1 MRKFAPLSQR
11 LTYLVRNAM
20 RGKGQVQTVSIGL
33 IFLILMPI
41 VLFGQ
46 STPVEFGQ
54 NRVQYREFRWQIYPT
69 DNFEVYFPNGGQE
82 IGNYVVQTVEDRF
95 EEVVDYLDYR
105 LPQKINLM
113 VFPTPSDLAQ
123 TNIGIKQETT
133 FTGESRVMDYTI
145 FVDYNG
151 SIDELDTDIRR
162 GITQLLLERMLFG
175 SDFQEFIQN
184 AVKAELP

>member
-1 MRKFAPLSQR
+1 MRPGSNSEYWS
-11 LTYLVRNAM
+11 YLP
-20 RGKGQVQTVSIGL
+20 
-33 IFLILMPI
+33 FLMPI
-41 VLFGQ
+41 VLLGQ

-162 GITQLLLERMLFG
+162 GITQLLLERMLFW
-175 SDFQEFIQN
+175 
-184 AVKAELP
+184 KRLPRVYPKCGQSRASKMVYRRANRIYCSGLVNGR

>member
-1 MRKFAPLSQR
+1 
-11 LTYLVRNAM
+11 
-20 RGKGQVQTVSIGL
+20 
-33 IFLILMPI
+33 MPI

-54 NRVQYREFRWQIYPT
+54 NRGAVQEVSLGKSYPT

-95 EEVVDYLDYR
+95 EGVVDYLDYR

-123 TNIGIKQETT
+123 TNIGIGNETT
-133 FTGESRVMDYTI
+133 FTGESRVMD
-145 FVDYNG
+145 FMSL
-151 SIDELDTDIRR
+151 SITTDPS
-162 GITQLLLERMLFG
+162 M
-175 SDFQEFIQN
+175 S
-184 AVKAELP
+184 